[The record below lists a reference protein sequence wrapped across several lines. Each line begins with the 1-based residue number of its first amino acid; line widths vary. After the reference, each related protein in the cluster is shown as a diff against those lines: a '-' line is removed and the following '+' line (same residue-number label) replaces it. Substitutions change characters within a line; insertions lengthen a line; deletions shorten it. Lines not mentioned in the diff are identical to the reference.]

1 MKDLTLFNHLKKT
14 QTKTKTKTKTKAK
27 TKTFTTCS
35 FQDEEMRD
43 TRSDTESEISESEKE
58 EELADLGEK
67 IEFEVDGKSAVED
80 TEMPQGIEMRD
91 VDPRCGME
99 TMGKTEDQIS
109 KIEVGR
115 GQEKEEKQD

>member
-1 MKDLTLFNHLKKT
+1 
-14 QTKTKTKTKTKAK
+14 
-27 TKTFTTCS
+27 
-35 FQDEEMRD
+35 MRD

-58 EELADLGEK
+58 EEYEDLGEK

-99 TMGKTEDQIS
+99 TMEEDKIS
-109 KIEVGR
+109 KIEVGK
-115 GQEKEEKQD
+115 GGKQD